1 MTAVELT
8 MRSAN
13 ESVLKDLVPTDGE
26 WFNQTQEE
34 EIRIHV
40 TQHSSLRYY
49 IANKALQNTAEKGP
63 QHLRVRSHWRLSKA
77 TAKVLLWC
85 FPSFWVNVL
94 FKLWK
99 DTFANNVAFAFAFAQ
114 CEQALKHYSHI
125 SLMPNVAK
133 QKTTYSLSTFS
144 GVLIIYVRVSP
155 LSPDLLSKRVWISV
169 NWSL

>member
-8 MRSAN
+8 MGRATD
-13 ESVLKDLVPTDGE
+13 SVLKDLVPTDGE

-94 FKLWK
+94 FKYLQK
-99 DTFANNVAFAFAFAQ
+99 DLFTDNVAFTFAFVNGG
-114 CEQALKHYSHI
+114 EALKLYSHN
-125 SLMPNVAK
+125 SLLVNVAK
-133 QKTTYSLSTFS
+133 QRITLSIS
-144 GVLIIYVRVSP
+144 CRVLIIYMWISP